1 MEKIEKAIKAL
12 EEARDFIKTD
22 VETELELIS
31 LDSINITLKY
41 LSDLRKAYN
50 E

>member
-12 EEARDFIKTD
+12 EEARDLIKTD
-22 VETELELIS
+22 VETELELVS
-31 LDSINITLKY
+31 LDSINTTLRY